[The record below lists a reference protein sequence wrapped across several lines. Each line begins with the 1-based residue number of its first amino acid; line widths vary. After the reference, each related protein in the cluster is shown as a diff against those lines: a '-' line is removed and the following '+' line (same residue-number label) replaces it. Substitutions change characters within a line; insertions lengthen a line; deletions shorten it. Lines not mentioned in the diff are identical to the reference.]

1 MSRKGLL
8 SATLAR
14 GGFTAARPA
23 LAGSATLSARSP
35 AAVREPIGV
44 RSRIGTGWEAPA
56 LLMVTLIL
64 LAIGLLQVYSA
75 SSVMALAGGEPDY
88 YYVVRQLTGAAAGF
102 VILAVMSRVDY
113 RRLRIFA
120 WPMLA
125 VIILALIV
133 MVIPGIPQSVAPTM
147 NGARRWLYVGPIGI
161 QPSEFAKL
169 SLIIWTAALAVKK
182 QDKLS
187 SLSRGLMPFLV
198 MWMVVA
204 GLVMMQPSY
213 SAAVLILLL
222 AALVVFAAGAR
233 IGHFIVLLLVGLPL
247 LWTQLT
253 SASYRFQ
260 RILTFMNRDDAAT
273 AASYQINQALIA
285 VGSGGLFG
293 VGFGRGQQKFGFLPE
308 PHNDFLFSM
317 LAEEWGLVGVLTVIM
332 LFAAFAL
339 IGYRIARDAE
349 DLFGF
354 LLAIGITNLVIVHAL
369 LHFSINLALIPTTG
383 VTLPFMSYGR
393 SSLLVCMAG
402 VGILMSVARR
412 ANARAE

>member
-1 MSRKGLL
+1 MSRANLL
-8 SATLAR
+8 SAKLAR
-14 GGFTAARPA
+14 GGITAARSVTA
-23 LAGSATLSARSP
+23 ARSP
-35 AAVREPIGV
+35 ASVREPTDI

-56 LLMVTLIL
+56 LLTVTLML
-64 LAIGLLQVYSA
+64 LGIGLVQVYSA
-75 SSVMALAGGEPDY
+75 SSVMAIAEKHPDY
-88 YYVVRQLTGAAAGF
+88 HYVVKQLTGAAAGF
-102 VILAVMSRVDY
+102 GLLACMALVDY
-113 RRLRIFA
+113 RRLRMLA
-120 WPMLA
+120 WPML
-125 VIILALIV
+125 IIVVVALLV
-133 MVIPGIPQSVAPTM
+133 MVVPGMPNSIVPLG
-147 NGARRWLYVGPIGI
+147 NGARRWLYIGPVGL

-198 MWMVVA
+198 MWCAVA
-204 GLVMMQPSY
+204 GLVMLQPSY

-233 IGHFIVLLLVGLPL
+233 IGHFIVLGLIGLPI

-253 SASYRFQ
+253 SAAYRST
-260 RILTFMNRDDAAT
+260 RILTFLHRDEAA
-273 AASYQINQALIA
+273 AAAGYQINQALIA

-293 VGFGRGQQKFGFLPE
+293 VGFGHGQQKFGFLPE
-308 PHNDFLFSM
+308 PHNDFLFAM
-317 LAEEWGLVGVLTVIM
+317 LSEEWGMVGGVIVVG

-349 DLFGF
+349 DMFGF
-354 LLAIGITNLVIVHAL
+354 LLAIGITNLVVVHAL
-369 LHFSINLALIPTTG
+369 LHFLINLALVPTTG

-412 ANARAE
+412 AQTRIE